1 MKKQY
6 LFVFVCAGLLAIF
19 NSCQQGANQKSAD
32 YKALIVTGQNNHKW
46 EASSP
51 VLKQLLE
58 QTGLFTAEIVKTP
71 EKGGDMSKFN
81 PDFSKYNVV
90 VIDYNGDSWSDKTKA
105 AFVDYVNNG
114 GGVVLYHAANN
125 SFPEWKEFNLM
136 AGLGGWGDRSEKDG
150 PYIYYKKD
158 SMIIDP
164 SAGRGGSHAKRHE
177 FEVKMRNTE
186 HPITKGLPTR
196 WIHGSDELYSQLR
209 GPGKNLE
216 ILATAYADTTGGG
229 TGRDEP
235 MLMTISYGKGRIFH
249 TALGHADDGGG
260 PALECVGFIVTFQ
273 RGAEWAAT
281 GKVTQKIP
289 YDFPNVGAASLRT
302 DFKELTLE
310 EDLAKI
316 GKYDIAKST
325 KYFVDLQSR
334 IRNEA
339 KTPEDFQKFEKLMIK
354 VLDSKET
361 TDDAKRLILR
371 ELSWMGSDLCIPSVK
386 ELAKNEQLKDAA
398 EFALARL
405 QPAK

>member
-6 LFVFVCAGLLAIF
+6 LFIFVFAGLLAIF
-19 NSCQQGANQKSAD
+19 NSCQQGAEQKSAE
-32 YKALIVTGQNNHKW
+32 YKALIVTGQNNHNWK
-46 EASSP
+46 ASSP
-51 VLKQLLE
+51 ILKQLLE
-58 QTGLFTAEIVKTP
+58 QTGLFNADIVKTP
-71 EKGGDMSKFN
+71 DKGGDMNTFS
-81 PDFSKYNVV
+81 PDFAKYNVV

-105 AFVDYVNNG
+105 AFVEYVNNG
-114 GGVVLYHAANN
+114 GGVVIYHGANN

-136 AGLGGWGDRSEKDG
+136 CGLGGWGDRSEKDG

-158 SMIIDP
+158 SMIIDTT
-164 SAGRGGSHAKRHE
+164 AGRGGSHARRHE

-196 WIHGSDELYSQLR
+196 WIHGNDELYSQLR
-209 GPGKNLE
+209 GPGKNME

-235 MLMTISYGKGRIFH
+235 ILMTITYGKGRIFH
-249 TALGHADDGGG
+249 TALGHADEDGG
-260 PALECVGFIVTFQ
+260 PAMECVGFIATYQ

-281 GKVTQKIP
+281 GNVTQKIP

-310 EDLAKI
+310 GDLEKI
-316 GKYDIAKST
+316 EQYDISKST

-339 KTPEDFQKFEKLMIK
+339 KTPEDFQNFEKLMIK
-354 VLDSKET
+354 VLDSKES
-361 TDDAKRLILR
+361 TDDAKRLILS

-386 ELAKNEQLKDAA
+386 ELAKKEQLKDAA

-405 QPAK
+405 QPTK